1 MADLFRRGAIVFVC
15 GDGERMA
22 PAVRATF
29 VRIYA
34 DAVGASEEE
43 ANAWADK
50 IERETS
56 RYVADVFA

>member
-1 MADLFRRGAIVFVC
+1 MSALTLSSHRPRYLPFNLSF
-15 GDGERMA
+15 E
-22 PAVRATF
+22 T
-29 VRIYA
+29 
-34 DAVGASEEE
+34 ASQYE